1 VLAEKRQQ
9 FKQLE
14 NIIGK
19 VFSKFLTANQYSG
32 LAILMALFYFRFMV
46 ANNLKIALIFLF
58 AASFLDFVDGAV
70 ARKTNTASPKGAYL
84 DTILDRYVEAI
95 VLLGFLFLP
104 LPLIVFPSHIWI
116 LLALFGSLMT
126 TYAKAAGKE
135 KEILKTELKEGLA
148 GRGERMILE
157 FLAVFWG
164 IFNLQWTLYF
174 IIALAVLSNIT
185 AIQRVYLVLD
195 SQND

>member
-14 NIIGK
+14 NMIGK

-84 DTILDRYVEAI
+84 DTILDRYVEAM

-135 KEILKTELKEGLA
+135 KEILKTELKEGFA